1 VGSDAT
7 LTDADELAMAMD
19 RLAACAQ
26 TEGFALGAF
35 TEYPYTAPAAFHALV
50 EPMKRYEADGS

>member
-1 VGSDAT
+1 
-7 LTDADELAMAMD
+7 MAMD